1 MLKIE
6 HASIK
11 GEQMMLKR
19 TRNVITIL
27 SAAVLLPAVLI
38 TGCGKK
44 EATTELDAVVAE
56 EAAVEE
62 AAAVESAGAAD
73 AAASGDV
80 AVASGE
86 VAAEA
91 DATAADGTADAAAG
105 EAAATDA
112 VVTET
117 AEVPE
122 NAAVSENA
130 APAYRDDY
138 GITVAEIFGTG
149 SSESSDSGEAATGEA
164 ASGDAASGGA
174 ASGGAASGGA
184 ASDGAAS
191 GQVASGDAAER
202 AKAKG
207 LPAPPAID
215 VSSWQYILASANHT
229 LPEGYGPEDVEY
241 VGDEE
246 CPIDYRIADNLRNFT
261 DDCEEAGYPCYLSS
275 GYRSYDTQK
284 EIFDEKV
291 EEYGYDEAATIV
303 LPPGTS
309 EHQTGLCCDITDVY
323 RSPKNPD
330 ELSQTETFQWLNAH
344 SEEYGFILRY
354 PENKEEITDVIYEPW
369 HFRYVGEEAARY
381 IKENDLC
388 LEEFLALYGVE

>member
-1 MLKIE
+1 
-6 HASIK
+6 
-11 GEQMMLKR
+11 MMLKR

-44 EATTELDAVVAE
+44 EATTELDAAVAE

-73 AAASGDV
+73 AAASG
-80 AVASGE
+80 E
-86 VAAEA
+86 VAA
-91 DATAADGTADAAAG
+91 
-105 EAAATDA
+105 DA

-149 SSESSDSGEAATGEA
+149 SSESSDGADSGEA
-164 ASGDAASGGA
+164 ASGEAASG
-174 ASGGAASGGA
+174 SAASGGA
-184 ASDGAAS
+184 ASDDAAS

>member
-1 MLKIE
+1 M
-6 HASIK
+6 
-11 GEQMMLKR
+11 
-19 TRNVITIL
+19 
-27 SAAVLLPAVLI
+27 
-38 TGCGKK
+38 
-44 EATTELDAVVAE
+44 
-56 EAAVEE
+56 
-62 AAAVESAGAAD
+62 
-73 AAASGDV
+73 
-80 AVASGE
+80 
-86 VAAEA
+86 
-91 DATAADGTADAAAG
+91 
-105 EAAATDA
+105 
-112 VVTET
+112 
-117 AEVPE
+117 
-122 NAAVSENA
+122 
-130 APAYRDDY
+130 
-138 GITVAEIFGTG
+138 
-149 SSESSDSGEAATGEA
+149 
-164 ASGDAASGGA
+164 
-174 ASGGAASGGA
+174 
-184 ASDGAAS
+184 
-191 GQVASGDAAER
+191 
-202 AKAKG
+202 
-207 LPAPPAID
+207 
-215 VSSWQYILASANHT
+215 
-229 LPEGYGPEDVEY
+229 EY